1 MNTKKRVNITI
12 DADLFEKVR
21 PYINNLSFFF
31 ETCLKNYIR
40 QHQSII
46 DQDNY
51 FTASY
56 VLNHNKKD
64 FILDESPNI
73 TYIMDN
79 VAKDIPVQL
88 KLFEIIGDKVISTK
102 EKTLV
107 YPTIDESF
115 SFLSNKTLKL
125 KNKVYYFEIEK
136 RLMPEREN
144 QKAEQLARAPF

>member
-1 MNTKKRVNITI
+1 MRTKKRINISI
-12 DADLFEKVR
+12 DVDLFEKVR
-21 PYINNLSFFF
+21 PYINNLSFFI

-51 FTASY
+51 YTASY

-73 TYIMDN
+73 TYIMNN
-79 VAKDIPVQL
+79 VAKEIPVQL

-107 YPTIDESF
+107 YPTNDESF

-125 KNKVYYFEIEK
+125 KNKIYYFEIEK
-136 RLMPEREN
+136 RLMPDLEN
-144 QKAEQLARAPF
+144 QKVNELAKSYF

>member
-1 MNTKKRVNITI
+1 MKTKKRINVSL
-12 DADLFEKVR
+12 DAELFEKVR
-21 PYINNLSFFF
+21 PYINNLSYFI
-31 ETCLKNYIR
+31 ETCLRNYMR

-125 KNKVYYFEIEK
+125 RNKIYYFEIEK
-136 RLMPEREN
+136 RLMPEQEN
-144 QKAEQLARAPF
+144 QKAIELAESYF

>member
-1 MNTKKRVNITI
+1 MRTKKRINVSL
-12 DADLFEKVR
+12 DAELFEKVR
-21 PYINNLSFFF
+21 PYISNLSFFI
-31 ETCLKNYIR
+31 ETCLRNYIR
-40 QHQSII
+40 QHQNII

-125 KNKVYYFEIEK
+125 KNKIYYFEIEK
-136 RLMPEREN
+136 RLISEREN
-144 QKAEQLARAPF
+144 QKANELAKSYF